1 MYVHYDIFSYG
12 RIIALQIVIF
22 NLLSVCGLNCH
33 HKCEKKV
40 SNLCGVNQKLLAEA
54 LESIRPN
61 RQKPSTP
68 ASKSKT
74 ADGKTEVSVNYV
86 CLATCYTSTNNL
98 CLKGKLSN
106 L

>member
-1 MYVHYDIFSYG
+1 MECSMCEMKYLCLVNHYKSHMSESQNMYLRFV
-12 RIIALQIVIF
+12 II
-22 NLLSVCGLNCH
+22 NLFSVCGLNCH

-74 ADGKTEVSVNYV
+74 ADGKNRSK
-86 CLATCYTSTNNL
+86 C
-98 CLKGKLSN
+98 
-106 L
+106 

>member
-1 MYVHYDIFSYG
+1 MAHITMKKVLNRRKYCSLFLFISFS
-12 RIIALQIVIF
+12 L
-22 NLLSVCGLNCH
+22 VCGLNCH

-61 RQKPSTP
+61 RQKQSAP

-74 ADGKTEVSVNYV
+74 ADGKTEVSE
-86 CLATCYTSTNNL
+86 LHHFYTRF
-98 CLKGKLSN
+98 
-106 L
+106 